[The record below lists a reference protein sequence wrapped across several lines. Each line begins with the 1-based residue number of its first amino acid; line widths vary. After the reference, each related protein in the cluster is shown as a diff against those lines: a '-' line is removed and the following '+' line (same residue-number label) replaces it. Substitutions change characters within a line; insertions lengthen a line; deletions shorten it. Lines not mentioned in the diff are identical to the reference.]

1 MKSIRV
7 RDLLVVIMIM
17 FLFIQNYF
25 FTTNDNI
32 SLFLVI
38 VSTIIMYRAIS
49 KYQNNNRKV
58 LKAYT
63 KEGGVLHAFFSK
75 ENTLFIRFLSL
86 FISFVLSFLLV
97 IMLRGISESHGT
109 TALFLIIAVIS
120 FGIFSFITDSTTK
133 SETIKDNLQ
142 EDLGNHASEFLH
154 LILVAFI
161 LTFALSIIL
170 SARDTYI
177 FLQASTDNLN
187 FYSFIDR
194 AEEKQILK
202 TDYNTISRGLMN
214 LYIITENFKMA
225 LANHFVETFISEEH
239 KEKYFYVF
247 YFCVLFLNMMK
258 LFGFSIAFVFLQKGL
273 VGFSQ
278 KLLPYA
284 NKLLIKIDETDWK
297 RFSFWKKEVN
307 KNSNKKEKNDEKLD

>member
-1 MKSIRV
+1 MKSISARN
-7 RDLLVVIMIM
+7 LLVVIMIM

-25 FTTNDNI
+25 FTTNDSI
-32 SLFLVI
+32 SLFLVF
-38 VSTIIMYRAIS
+38 VSTFIMYFAIS
-49 KYQNNNRKV
+49 KYQNNNKKV

-63 KEGGVLHAFFSK
+63 KEGSVLHAFFNK
-75 ENTLFIRFLSL
+75 ENTLFIKFLSFTMS
-86 FISFVLSFLLV
+86 FILSFLLV
-97 IMLRGISESHGT
+97 IILRGISENHSHI
-109 TALFLIIAVIS
+109 ALFLIITVIS
-120 FGIFSFITDSTTK
+120 MSIFSFITDSTTK
-133 SETIKDNLQ
+133 SEAIDNNLQ
-142 EDLGNHASEFLH
+142 EDLSNHASEFLH

-161 LTFALSIIL
+161 LTFVLSLIL

-177 FLQASTDNLN
+177 FLQASINNLDFYN
-187 FYSFIDR
+187 FVDR

-225 LANHFVETFISEEH
+225 FANHFVETFISEEY

-247 YFCVLFLNMMK
+247 YFCVFFLNMMK

-278 KLLPYA
+278 RLLPYA
-284 NKLLIKIDETDWK
+284 NKFLVKIDEINWEK
-297 RFSFWKKEVN
+297 LMFWKKEN
-307 KNSNKKEKNDEKLD
+307 SKNSNKEEKK